1 MIATRDLIAAALRL
15 TAIAERNTDDRDEW
29 QHSISE
35 VREMCARAMV
45 QPDVSEVKNLVSAAC
60 NLMFD
65 AGKLLGRRDAGAD
78 REVEDARSAR
88 TALLDY
94 VRGILAERD
103 ALIADN
109 TRLMQIAAQEVSEAP
124 QPISAAEVPMP
135 EPDAY
140 LYTLEYGE
148 TVVNKKVSMQQLNYP
163 FGVCGADYLARND
176 NGCSYVK
183 QTPLYT
189 TASEAAG
196 YAAGL
201 AAGGK
206 DAERYRFLRSDFSPM
221 GLDIDCNHAWAYRR
235 NATLKGPNLD
245 AAIDAALRG
254 EVKP

>member
-1 MIATRDLIAAALRL
+1 MSATRDLIAAALTL
-15 TAIAERNTDDRDEW
+15 ADIDEHVAEMPTQAATD
-29 QHSISE
+29 
-35 VREMCARAMV
+35 VRELCARAMV
-45 QPDVSEVKNLVSAAC
+45 QPDMGEVKNLVSAAC

-94 VRGILAERD
+94 VRGVMAERD
-103 ALIADN
+103 SLIHDN
-109 TRLMQIAAQEVSEAP
+109 ERLMQIAAQEVS
-124 QPISAAEVPMP
+124 AAGVPM
-135 EPDAY
+135 PDAY

-196 YAAGL
+196 YARGKLEAVPSGYWLAPVEPTPEMKSAGL
-201 AAGGK
+201 HVEVG
-206 DAERYRFLRSDFSPM
+206 EN
-221 GLDIDCNHAWAYRR
+221 NHVLTW
-235 NATLKGPNLD
+235 TEV
-245 AAIDAALRG
+245 AAIYREMRDASLHG